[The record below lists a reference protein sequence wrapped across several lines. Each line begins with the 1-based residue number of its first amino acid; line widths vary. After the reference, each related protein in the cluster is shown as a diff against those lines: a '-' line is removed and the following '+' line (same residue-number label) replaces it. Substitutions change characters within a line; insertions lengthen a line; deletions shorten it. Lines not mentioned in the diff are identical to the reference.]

1 MGRHKTTV
9 VDWTECNMCT
19 HKSEMFLVQKQDAP
33 YKCLVMIPGV
43 QLRGSHVEGPRLR
56 VTVVEVRVHR

>member
-1 MGRHKTTV
+1 MR
-9 VDWTECNMCT
+9 T

-43 QLRGSHVEGPRLR
+43 QLRGGHVEGARLR